1 MCPGVERAQPGTGA
15 RSTSP
20 DVKTAAASPKGVPL
34 ARSSASCSVLA
45 ISQVTLENR
54 DRGVSGDAYQFSAGC
69 IGAACP
75 SCRAHASRF
84 EARAFAQSTERGG
97 GRHRTHARTCRR
109 MCMCHRACHLSH
121 PRATRFPYMPA
132 HCPLHLLHPS
142 APPPLRLLLS
152 TCPSTHPSDRTM
164 ALPESLDAHHWA
176 EDLLAQDCCRGRA
189 LVEHHR
195 PQKEAFAERTPG
207 QNPEHAAT
215 KSECAREQGAGQH
228 ASASAAKLRPLLAF
242 RPQSCT

>member
-1 MCPGVERAQPGTGA
+1 MPGRQHAPV
-15 RSTSP
+15 
-20 DVKTAAASPKGVPL
+20 AALTRL
-34 ARSSASCSVLA
+34 ALK
-45 ISQVTLENR
+45 
-54 DRGVSGDAYQFSAGC
+54 
-69 IGAACP
+69 
-75 SCRAHASRF
+75 RAHSHKAQR
-84 EARAFAQSTERGG
+84 EAAGDIA
-97 GRHRTHARTCRR
+97 RTHAKVGVPCALVPAISPI
-109 MCMCHRACHLSH
+109 RA
-121 PRATRFPYMPA
+121 PQD
-132 HCPLHLLHPS
+132 PLHASALPSALAPPLRPS
-142 APPPLRLLLS
+142 APPS
-152 TCPSTHPSDRTM
+152 PSQHMPKHTSDRTM

-228 ASASAAKLRPLLAF
+228 ASASAAKLRPPLAF